1 MKRAIYTLG
10 LGALVCVAC
19 SKDKPS
25 EVTTTGAQPASSAT
39 TATTTTPSATTSAA
53 ATPANPSKPVL
64 TLKDGIVTPESVLYD
79 ADADE
84 YVISNI
90 NGDPLTADGNGF
102 ISRFSPDGKVV
113 KLKWIDKLNAPK
125 GLAISGD
132 NLYVADIDRVRMFDK
147 KTGAAKGEVAIP
159 GGTFAN
165 DLATALDGRVL
176 VSETGLKKGAGKD
189 FEPTNND
196 AVYAIDKDKK
206 LTTIAKTPDLG
217 RPNGLLPVANDKIWV
232 VTFGSGELYAL
243 DAKGK
248 KSDAHKLPKGSL
260 DGIVALPNGD
270 VLVSSWE
277 GSGVYRGKPG
287 GDFKMVIEDVK
298 APADIG
304 YDTKRSRV
312 LVPMF
317 NDNEVRAYEI
327 K

>member
-10 LGALVCVAC
+10 FGAVICLAC

-25 EVTTTGAQPASSAT
+25 EVTTTGAHTSDTPTSAPSSA
-39 TATTTTPSATTSAA
+39 PSAT
-53 ATPANPSKPVL
+53 ATPATATKPVV
-64 TLKDGIVTPESVLYD
+64 TIKDGIVTPESVLYD
-79 ADADE
+79 SAADE
-84 YVISNI
+84 YVISSI
-90 NGDPLTADGNGF
+90 NGDPLVADGNGF
-102 ISRFSPDGKVV
+102 ISRFSPEGKVV

-125 GLAISGD
+125 GLTISGD
-132 NLYVADIDRVRMFDK
+132 NLYVADIDRVRIFDK
-147 KTGAAKGEVAIP
+147 KTGAPKGEVAIP

-165 DLATALDGRVL
+165 DMATLPDGRVV

-206 LTTIAKTPDLG
+206 LTAIAKTPDLG
-217 RPNGLLPVANDKIWV
+217 RPNGLLPVSNDKIWV

-243 DAKGK
+243 DAKGT
-248 KSDAHKLPKGSL
+248 KSDAHKLPKSSL

-270 VLVSSWE
+270 VLVSSWDA
-277 GSGVYRGKPG
+277 SGVYRGKPG
-287 GDFKMVIEDVK
+287 GSDFKMVIEDVK

-304 YDTKRSRV
+304 YDTKRNRV
-312 LVPMF
+312 LVPLF
-317 NDNEVRAYEI
+317 NDNEVRAYDV